1 MSKTDGNKQ
10 TRMRGLQV
18 SNTAFSGGFA
28 AYAEQVL
35 RIIVSTSPTER
46 LITDTM

>member
-1 MSKTDGNKQ
+1 MW
-10 TRMRGLQV
+10 GLQV

-28 AYAEQVL
+28 TYAEQVL
-35 RIIVSTSPTER
+35 QIIVSTYTTER